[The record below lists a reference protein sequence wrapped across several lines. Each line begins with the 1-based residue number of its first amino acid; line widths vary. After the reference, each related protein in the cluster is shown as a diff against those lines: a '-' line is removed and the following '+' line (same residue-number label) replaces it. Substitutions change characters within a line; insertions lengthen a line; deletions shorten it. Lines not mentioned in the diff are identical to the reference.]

1 MDKLHISISAESI
14 FSLGPIPVSNSM
26 LASWLVTLLLI
37 SWAIKI
43 YFDLK
48 SQRRSSLLVF
58 TILLVESLLGLI
70 NSVTNNPKR
79 SREFLPLV
87 ATFFLF
93 IILGNWIGLLPGV
106 GSIGDPPIFRGAT
119 ADLNTTLALALVSVG
134 ATQFFGLK
142 HLQLSYLKKFFNF
155 DGPIQFFVGILEL
168 ISELAKI
175 LSFAFRLFGNVFAGE
190 VLLVVIAFLLPF
202 IGPVP
207 FLGLEIFV
215 GFIQALV
222 FSLLT
227 LVFLHLATLSHG
239 DAERPTPLSGGEEV
253 IAHGSTGR

>member
-1 MDKLHISISAESI
+1 MDKLHISISAERI

-26 LASWLVTLLLI
+26 LTSWIVSLVLI
-37 SWAIKI
+37 AGAVKV

-48 SQRRSSLLVF
+48 AGRHSTLVF
-58 TILLVESLLGLI
+58 FSELLIESLLGLI
-70 NSVTNNPKR
+70 HSVTNNTKR
-79 SREFLPLV
+79 AQEFLPLI

-93 IILGNWIGLLPGV
+93 IIFGNWIGLLPGV
-106 GSIGDPPIFRGAT
+106 GSIGEPPIFRGAT
-119 ADLNTTLALALVSVG
+119 ADLNTTLSLALVSVG
-134 ATQFFGLK
+134 ATQWFGLK
-142 HLQLSYLKKFFNF
+142 HLKLNYLKKFFNF
-155 DGPIQFFVGILEL
+155 SGPIEFFVGLMEF

-202 IGPVP
+202 IGPIP
-207 FLGLEIFV
+207 FLGLEIFI

-239 DAERPTPLSGGEEV
+239 DAERSHGEEV
-253 IAHGSTGR
+253 IAHGSIGR

>member
-26 LASWLVTLLLI
+26 LTSWIVSLVLIAWAVKVRLDLAAGRRSALVFFSQLLI
-37 SWAIKI
+37 
-43 YFDLK
+43 
-48 SQRRSSLLVF
+48 
-58 TILLVESLLGLI
+58 ESLLGLI
-70 NSVTNNPKR
+70 RGVTNNTKR
-79 SREFLPLV
+79 AQEFLPLV

-239 DAERPTPLSGGEEV
+239 EEV
-253 IAHGSTGR
+253 IVHGSTGR